1 MSTVSQGVVTRS
13 GSVDDRWGKR
23 LAEDIAE
30 RVPGVRD
37 VMNHLRVGDQT
48 GSRGRQVD
56 MGSSGSTSQD
66 MTRTETTTPGSKSQG
81 ANGRRATTP
90 TR

>member
-1 MSTVSQGVVTRS
+1 
-13 GSVDDRWGKR
+13 
-23 LAEDIAE
+23 
-30 RVPGVRD
+30 
-37 VMNHLRVGDQT
+37 MNHLRVGDQT
-48 GSRGRQVD
+48 GSRGGQMD

-66 MTRTETTTPGSKSQG
+66 MTGTETTAPGSKSQG